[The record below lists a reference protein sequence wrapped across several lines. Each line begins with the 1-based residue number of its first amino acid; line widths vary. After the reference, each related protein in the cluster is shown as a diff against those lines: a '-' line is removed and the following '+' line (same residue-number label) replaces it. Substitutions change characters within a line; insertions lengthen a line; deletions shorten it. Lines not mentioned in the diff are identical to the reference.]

1 MTDNNGWPDK
11 PGVPPNEGWW
21 WILLP
26 LDVQGIRYFDG
37 ELWRIGG
44 QLADPKD
51 FATYALIGPV
61 LTPAEVDA
69 RVQQARRDALE
80 EAARRVEIMWLMF
93 REKDNGASD
102 WIFRAHDDIPT
113 GDDFVAAIRA
123 LGEKE

>member
-1 MTDNNGWPDK
+1 MSDNNGWPGK

-21 WILLP
+21 WILFP

-61 LTPAEVDA
+61 LTPAEVEA
-69 RVQQARRDALE
+69 RVKEVLL
-80 EAARRVEIMWLMF
+80 EAADLCDQLSE
-93 REKDNGASD
+93 
-102 WIFRAHDDIPT
+102 HT
-113 GDDFVAAIRA
+113 GGICAIAIREMA
-123 LGEKE
+123 DPAKGEGNE